1 MAHFHMVDEK
11 DVITVAAETP
21 IDATISAAAAFTR
34 GAPRQALH
42 VAIILTASSFWL

>member
-1 MAHFHMVDEK
+1 MAHFHIVDEK

-34 GAPRQALH
+34 GARP
-42 VAIILTASSFWL
+42 SSVPCGDYSHRK